1 MTPTS
6 VVLLFCLSA
15 LALGG
20 CGGKLPDTR
29 YYDLAPPDGAAK
41 PGDAT
46 LVLEPLTTES
56 AYDDERIVYRQTP
69 YRLDYYQYH
78 RWSSVPGTLIG
89 NYLET
94 ALEHTG
100 QFGAVVRNAT
110 SDATVSLSGR
120 VVAIEEID
128 DSKTKWHGHLVLELT
143 LTDVIS
149 GKTLWTKQFEENVP
163 LDRQSPEGLARAMTV
178 AMNRIVH
185 EASPQ
190 IAEIAAKQKTVVA
203 TQR

>member
-1 MTPTS
+1 MSPTS
-6 VVLLFCLSA
+6 IVFMFCLTA
-15 LALGG
+15 IALGG
-20 CGGKLPDTR
+20 CGGKLPETR
-29 YYDLAPPDGAAK
+29 YYDLAAPKGAAQA
-41 PGDAT
+41 GETT

-94 ALEHTG
+94 ALERTG
-100 QFGAVVRNAT
+100 KFGAVVRNAT
-110 SDATVSLSGR
+110 TDASVSLAGR

-143 LTDVIS
+143 LTDVVS
-149 GKTLWTKQFEENVP
+149 GKTLWTKQFEENEP
-163 LDRQSPEGLARAMTV
+163 LEKQSPEGLARAMTV
-178 AMNRIVH
+178 SMNRIVQQ
-185 EASPQ
+185 AAP
-190 IAEIAAKQKTVVA
+190 EIADIAMKEKVVA
-203 TQR
+203 TKR